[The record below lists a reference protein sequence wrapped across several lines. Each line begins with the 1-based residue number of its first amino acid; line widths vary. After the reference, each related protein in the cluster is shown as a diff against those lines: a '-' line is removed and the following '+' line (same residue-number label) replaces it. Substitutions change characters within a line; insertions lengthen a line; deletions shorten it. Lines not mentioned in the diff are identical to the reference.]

1 MSRLAL
7 IVAFLALLF
16 FLALGLNM
24 RTNWGAV
31 VMTAALVLMLGLA
44 WRVRRPS

>member
-7 IVAFLALLF
+7 IITYLFLLF
-16 FLALGLNM
+16 LLALGLNM
-24 RTNWGAV
+24 RTYWGAV
-31 VMTAALVLMLGLA
+31 VMAAALVLMLGLA